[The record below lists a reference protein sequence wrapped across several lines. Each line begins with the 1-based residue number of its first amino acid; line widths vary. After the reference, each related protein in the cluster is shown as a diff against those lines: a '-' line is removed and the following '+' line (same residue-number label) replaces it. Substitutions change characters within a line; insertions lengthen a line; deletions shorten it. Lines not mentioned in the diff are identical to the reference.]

1 MRQPAALPAARAAGF
16 ELVRLKNKFAAE
28 ERAVAGGGTVEGLP
42 NLHVNLRVAAPR
54 PDAQEAMVVEM
65 QLYTHKTLELKG
77 MQHRCYKITRAERME
92 TVA

>member
-1 MRQPAALPAARAAGF
+1 MPSKSPPSPPRARALF
-16 ELVRLKNKFAAE
+16 L
-28 ERAVAGGGTVEGLP
+28 EGLP
-42 NLHVNLRVAAPR
+42 NLHVNLRFAAPR

-65 QLYTHKTLELKG
+65 QLYTRKTLELKG